1 MLEKIKKNLWTLMAV
16 LIVVCIGIIA
26 FSEYRYLS
34 VLRDTLEDNEL
45 QHMMDVAQTQKNAVD
60 SYLSEDQER
69 LHNCA
74 VYLSQ
79 TPLFDSIQEM
89 LIPFLDTS
97 AEEYAVVCFDEG
109 VIYSSLRDEI
119 IPLTQAQ
126 LEEIGSFTG
135 SGMRDDFVGLFTGE
149 RGFSC
154 YENFTFNS
162 GHHGMIQKRYNWDAL
177 SDLFGL
183 SVRDSQSYGYLLDK
197 SGNILCRSDLAELND
212 DNIFDEFIDRGCS
225 QETLAG
231 LRAALSSGE
240 AGSDTL
246 TIDSVHYA
254 YSYIPLESASG
265 WYLFSIVPM
274 EDIETDVDA
283 MMTTLGMSLVT
294 IPLLLAIG
302 CMLFML
308 ARNNNKRGRDIAAKN
323 IELDTQSQALEARER
338 DLAARDQELYDQ
350 GQALKARDR
359 DIAGKNRELAA
370 KDRELAAKEKEL
382 DAQSEALKAKDR
394 DIAARDKDLMSRE
407 KDIAGRDREL
417 AAKDRELAAKDREL
431 AEKDRD
437 IVAKDKDIKDKEQR
451 LEYEARMFEAFAAYL
466 SSSSN
471 DVYLILKEDWE
482 VVYAA
487 PNLEQVMHRSAADI
501 EAGPIRRAGYP
512 GTDRSSHR

>member
-119 IPLTQAQ
+119 IQLTQAQ

-265 WYLFSIVPM
+265 WYLLSVLPM
-274 EDIETDVDA
+274 ESIETDVDA

-308 ARNNNKRGRDIAAKN
+308 ARNNNRRGRDIAAKN

-350 GQALKARDR
+350 GQALK
-359 DIAGKNRELAA
+359 
-370 KDRELAAKEKEL
+370 
-382 DAQSEALKAKDR
+382 Q
-394 DIAARDKDLMSRE
+394 
-407 KDIAGRDREL
+407 
-417 AAKDRELAAKDREL
+417 
-431 AEKDRD
+431 
-437 IVAKDKDIKDKEQR
+437 EQR
-451 LEYEARMFEAFAAYL
+451 TGGKRPGACREG
-466 SSSSN
+466 
-471 DVYLILKEDWE
+471 K
-482 VVYAA
+482 
-487 PNLEQVMHRSAADI
+487 
-501 EAGPIRRAGYP
+501 RAGCAERGPESQRQGPRGQGPRAGCAERSPESQRQGHCGQGQGSYVQREGHCGQGQRACGKRP
-512 GTDRSSHR
+512 GACGKGQGTGGERQRYRCQR